1 MDSLDYKLKQST
13 FFSDAAKDR
22 IKLNIVT
29 IVLLYFILWLTG
41 LFLGRVLYEGFSSFA
56 INKLNLERNL
66 IESYRKILVC
76 GVQIFVFFIWVKF
89 FERREIKTLG
99 FKSGAPIK
107 SYISGMF
114 IGFLA
119 ICLITIS
126 LFLLKLVTFI
136 GGSQGFSFLSF
147 IPIVVSWMIQSA
159 AEEIAIRG
167 WLIPKLGYRKTPFTA
182 ILITSVVFGILHLFT
197 TGVTLLSFSNL
208 ILSGAFFAI
217 IAIYCNGIWTVMG
230 LHFMWNLTLGNI
242 FGFPVSGFSNY
253 GESCVLLKNT
263 SASFFNGGDFG
274 PEGGF
279 ITTLVL
285 IAGILIISIKLYKKY
300 K

>member
-1 MDSLDYKLKQST
+1 MNSLDYKLKQST

-22 IKLNIVT
+22 IKLNIVL
-29 IVLLYFILWLTG
+29 IVLLYFILWMTG
-41 LFLGRVLYEGFSSFA
+41 LFLGRVVYEGFSTFF
-56 INKLNLERNL
+56 INKLNVEKNL
-66 IESYRKILVC
+66 IESFRKILVC
-76 GVQIFVFFIWVKF
+76 GVQILLFFIWVKF
-89 FERREIKTLG
+89 FEKREIRSLG
-99 FKSGAPIK
+99 FRADAPMK
-107 SYISGMF
+107 SYINGMV

-126 LFLLKLVTFI
+126 LFSLKIITFI
-136 GGSQGFSFLSF
+136 GVSQGFSLLSF

-167 WLIPKLGYRKTPFTA
+167 WLIPKLGYRKTPITA

-197 TGVTLLSFSNL
+197 KGVTLLSFSNL
-208 ILSGAFFAI
+208 ILSGAFFAM

-253 GESCVLLKNT
+253 GESCVLFKNT
-263 SASFFNGGDFG
+263 PANFLNGGDFG

-285 IAGILIISIKLYKKY
+285 LVGIFIIGIKLYKKY